1 MKLLFIGNSATYVH
15 EIPRTLAKLCS
26 EQGLDVTTMQLTPGG
41 YMLSQHADETTEHG
55 QKVLAEIAKGYDIV
69 FLQDN
74 GNCISSRE
82 KRKACHDA
90 CQKLAKAVKE
100 SGAKLYFYVRPPDK
114 KLRCG

>member
-15 EIPRTLAKLCS
+15 EIPRTLARLCS

-41 YMLSQHADETTEHG
+41 YKLSQHADETTEHG

-74 GNCISSRE
+74 GNCISSQE

-90 CQKLAKAVKE
+90 CQ
-100 SGAKLYFYVRPPDK
+100 
-114 KLRCG
+114 